1 LNKRMSVKKVVLK
14 RQLLTLFKYKLKKND
29 INTHFNI
36 HFSTKNLLV
45 KIHMSPPNIY
55 ATHMI

>member
-1 LNKRMSVKKVVLK
+1 MSVKKVVLK